1 MRLMLIGGT
10 TLFGVIVAGVFV
22 AMNQGENPS
31 PLPVAEPA
39 KPVAPVA
46 QAAAVPVAERSN
58 ASLLAEAEPLVK
70 KFLEATK
77 VEDLLPIVRHPEVT
91 EPRMRGFYPQGR
103 IEAPGLGEFNSGG
116 SGLTIRGKLVSLA
129 VKTRDF
135 EDRSIALVDTPQGLK
150 IDWESFAGWSEIA
163 WDKFTSSKPAT
174 GHVFRVTLSEV
185 DYYNFDFS
193 DDSKWR
199 SYRLLSPDGETS
211 LYGYAPKD
219 SDLDRRIRPDSESKN
234 IPLTLSLKFPPEA
247 KSDRQVE
254 IERLVT
260 EGWVEE
266 EDPQ

>member
-1 MRLMLIGGT
+1 
-10 TLFGVIVAGVFV
+10 
-22 AMNQGENPS
+22 
-31 PLPVAEPA
+31 
-39 KPVAPVA
+39 
-46 QAAAVPVAERSN
+46 
-58 ASLLAEAEPLVK
+58 
-70 KFLEATK
+70 
-77 VEDLLPIVRHPEVT
+77 
-91 EPRMRGFYPQGR
+91 MRGFYSEGR

-266 EDPQ
+266 EDSDDLRQGAGAEPGSAGLRHLRRDRRGAGDGQLFFPRLRNCRSRGKDDLRL